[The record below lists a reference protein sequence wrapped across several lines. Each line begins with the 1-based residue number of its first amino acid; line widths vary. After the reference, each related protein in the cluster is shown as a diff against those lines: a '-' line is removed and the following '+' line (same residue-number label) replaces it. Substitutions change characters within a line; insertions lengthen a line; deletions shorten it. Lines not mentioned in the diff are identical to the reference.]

1 MANTLIFLQ
10 DNQINSLKQLQLD
23 YTTLSTKIEI
33 LSKQKEEL
41 NKENTR
47 LSEEIHY
54 LGQYYANKKYFSA
67 ILKAENKTS
76 YHNLHRD
83 KIENY
88 EEAQRFLKM
97 EFSEYGTK
105 FPSLDSIKE
114 KRKKAFDNSKKLNH
128 RFFQTHQQ
136 KQLVSVILN
145 NCQILFAQQI
155 EFHSLTNIE
164 R

>member
-1 MANTLIFLQ
+1 
-10 DNQINSLKQLQLD
+10 
-23 YTTLSTKIEI
+23 
-33 LSKQKEEL
+33 
-41 NKENTR
+41 
-47 LSEEIHY
+47 
-54 LGQYYANKKYFSA
+54 
-67 ILKAENKTS
+67 
-76 YHNLHRD
+76 
-83 KIENY
+83 
-88 EEAQRFLKM
+88 M